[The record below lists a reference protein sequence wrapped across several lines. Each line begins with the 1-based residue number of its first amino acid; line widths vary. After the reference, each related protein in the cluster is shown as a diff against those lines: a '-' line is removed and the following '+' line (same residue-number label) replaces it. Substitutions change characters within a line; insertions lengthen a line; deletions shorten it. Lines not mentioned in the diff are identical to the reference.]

1 MSPIQHHIPLN
12 LQQLW
17 PDQKFIG
24 PSSSPSLRCPSATS
38 ATTASIELVP
48 VIPSDMLA
56 VAVLRAS
63 FLDLLSI
70 MENPS
75 LPSVVRAFF
84 A

>member
-1 MSPIQHHIPLN
+1 
-12 LQQLW
+12 
-17 PDQKFIG
+17 
-24 PSSSPSLRCPSATS
+24 
-38 ATTASIELVP
+38 
-48 VIPSDMLA
+48 MLA